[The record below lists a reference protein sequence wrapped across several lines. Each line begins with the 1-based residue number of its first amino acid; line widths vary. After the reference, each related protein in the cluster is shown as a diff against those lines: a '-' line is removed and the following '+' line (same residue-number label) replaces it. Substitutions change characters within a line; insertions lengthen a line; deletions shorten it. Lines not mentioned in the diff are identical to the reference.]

1 MKKALSLI
9 EVLISI
15 IIITIVIGSLIKI
28 EQNNLFIIEKSDV
41 NKLNQA
47 YISLYSLNYQVSD
60 NRNKNL
66 IIDENLTLNNEE
78 LKKQTKATN
87 ITIKNKTL
95 DTKELEHPPISFTT
109 IESTYSIK
117 NSIKKKFYTIK
128 INK

>member
-15 IIITIVIGSLIKI
+15 IIITVVIGSLIKI
-28 EQNNLFIIEKSDV
+28 KQNNLFIIEKSDV

-47 YISLYSLNYQVSD
+47 YISLYALNYQVSN

-66 IIDENLTLNNEE
+66 TIDENLTLNDEE

-87 ITIKNKTL
+87 ITIKDKTL

-109 IESTYSIK
+109 IESAYSIK

-128 INK
+128 IDK

>member
-15 IIITIVIGSLIKI
+15 IIITVVIGSLIKI
-28 EQNNLFIIEKSDV
+28 KQNNLFIIEKSDV
-41 NKLNQA
+41 SKLNQA
-47 YISLYSLNYQVSD
+47 YISLYALNYQASN

-66 IIDENLTLNNEE
+66 AIDENLTLNDEE

-87 ITIKNKTL
+87 INIKDKTL
-95 DTKELEHPPISFTT
+95 ETKELENTPFSFKQ
-109 IESTYSIK
+109 IENSYSIK

-128 INK
+128 IDK